1 VRIRWLPR
9 GLRTRNAQLN
19 YIAERNPAAAVRLG
33 EAIRSAV
40 AMLADHPQMGR
51 VGRVNGT
58 RELVISRT
66 PYVVIYRIANQ
77 EARIVHVLHTAQR
90 WPATH

>member
-1 VRIRWLPR
+1 VRIRWLRR
-9 GLRTRNAQLN
+9 GLQTRDAQLD

-33 EAIRSAV
+33 EVLRAAI

-51 VGRVNGT
+51 IGRVNGT

-66 PYVVIYRIANQ
+66 PYIVVYRIVNQ
-77 EARIVHVLHTAQR
+77 EVRIIRVLHSAQR
-90 WPATH
+90 WPASH